1 VKTATRTTLAVLLFA
16 WLGADGASAGGSAE
30 EPKSGTGCAVGVA
43 ERVQAHY
50 DGVQDLVARFEQT
63 TESVSLGSTAAASL
77 AARGTV
83 TFAKPGKMRWSYEA
97 PEESLVVSDGKT
109 LWLYEPAAGEAQRFE
124 VTEGFL
130 SGAPIQFLLGSGRV
144 LRAFD
149 VASPDCPAS
158 GTGAGGAPVRLELR
172 PREPATYELLVLM
185 VDPDTGA
192 VSETLVQDLLGNR
205 TRVRL
210 EDVRA
215 NQGVAPELFEFE
227 PPEGVRILD
236 VSP

>member
-1 VKTATRTTLAVLLFA
+1 MRTTGVALLVLTGLAA
-16 WLGADGASAGGSAE
+16 GSAAAGGPGE
-30 EPKSGTGCAVGVA
+30 EQKPATDCAAGVA

-77 AARGTV
+77 SARGTV
-83 TFAKPGKMRWSYEA
+83 TFAKPGKMRWSYES
-97 PEESLVVSDGKT
+97 PEESLVVSDGKL
-109 LWLYEPAAGEAQRFE
+109 LWLYEPAAGEAQRLQ

-130 SGAPIQFLLGSGRV
+130 SGAPIQFLLGSGHV

-149 VASPDCPAS
+149 VESPDCPAS
-158 GTGAGGAPVRLELR
+158 GAGSPGSPVRLELR
-172 PREPATYELLVLM
+172 PREPATYELLVLV
-185 VDPDTGA
+185 VDPVTGA

-210 EDVRA
+210 EDVRT
-215 NQGVAPELFEFE
+215 NRGVASELFEFE
-227 PPEGVRILD
+227 PPDGVRVLD